1 MNSNHMTDAEYH
13 AHPAMNYSRLKHLRD
28 SPAHFRNACDNPK
41 PPSTSMSFGSLVH
54 CLVLEPDQFGQRY
67 EVTTETNKRLK
78 AYKVAKADAEERGL
92 ELVTDLDLSNAHRA
106 AGNVLAHP
114 WVQELIADPRTLVE
128 HMHFWE
134 HDELGPCRMKV
145 DLARLVPNGLMG
157 CDLKTTKST
166 NPYSFKRDARMYGYA
181 LQAAHYLYGLAD
193 LFGVQFGN
201 VALDWRIIA
210 VESVAPFD
218 VTVFELSDETIE
230 EAMQEHDTLARLH
243 RICVEDNHW
252 PGRNPHA
259 ELDLTWRA

>member
-1 MNSNHMTDAEYH
+1 
-13 AHPAMNYSRLKHLRD
+13 
-28 SPAHFRNACDNPK
+28 
-41 PPSTSMSFGSLVH
+41 
-54 CLVLEPDQFGQRY
+54 
-67 EVTTETNKRLK
+67 
-78 AYKVAKADAEERGL
+78 
-92 ELVTDLDLSNAHRA
+92 
-106 AGNVLAHP
+106 
-114 WVQELIADPRTLVE
+114 
-128 HMHFWE
+128 
-134 HDELGPCRMKV
+134 
-145 DLARLVPNGLMG
+145 
-157 CDLKTTKST
+157 
-166 NPYSFKRDARMYGYA
+166 MYGYA

-218 VTVFELSDETIE
+218 VTVFELSDETLE